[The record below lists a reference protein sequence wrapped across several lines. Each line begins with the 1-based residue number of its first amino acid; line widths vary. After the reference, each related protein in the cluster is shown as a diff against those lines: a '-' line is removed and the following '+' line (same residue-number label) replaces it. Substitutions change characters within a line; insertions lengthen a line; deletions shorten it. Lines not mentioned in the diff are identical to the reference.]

1 MMHYCTFM
9 NGDNLRHV
17 RVLAETG
24 SLMSAVRV
32 LGVNR
37 TTVLRR
43 INAFE
48 TQLDYR
54 LFELS
59 GTG

>member
-9 NGDNLRHV
+9 NGDNLLHV
-17 RVLAETG
+17 LVLAETG

-43 INAFE
+43 VNVFE
-48 TQLDYR
+48 TQSDYR

>member
-1 MMHYCTFM
+1 M
-9 NGDNLRHV
+9 NGDNLLHV
-17 RVLAETG
+17 LVLAETG

-43 INAFE
+43 VNVFE
-48 TQLDYR
+48 TQSDYR